1 MFKGNLSIGTS
12 DHRPVIK
19 YCIFSLRTICQNFD
33 VKYIKPHK
41 IKLLDVLPSDF
52 HIYIYGPWVPSST
65 NLRKDTDQNYLFLI
79 T

>member
-1 MFKGNLSIGTS
+1 MFKGNLSIVTS

-19 YCIFSLRTICQNFD
+19 YYIFSLRTICQNFD

-52 HIYIYGPWVPSST
+52 HIYIYIYMAPGSLVA
-65 NLRKDTDQNYLFLI
+65 LI
-79 T
+79 SEKILIKITFF